1 MRDYCKQGF
10 GRKHK
15 RATLAITGALVLTL
29 SACSSEET
37 YTLEGEDGETGEY
50 TVDTSTGEATAT
62 ITTEDGTTTLRS
74 GANVPVDLPA
84 GFTAYPG
91 AEIVSNTV
99 VQQGRGSGNLLTMT
113 SADSPEKVAAFYK
126 AQAESA
132 GVTIQMEMA
141 TNGAQ
146 IIGGESDEGLT
157 FSIMASP
164 TDAGTSAQLTVGE
177 QMD

>member
-1 MRDYCKQGF
+1 MRVTLALIAS
-10 GRKHK
+10 
-15 RATLAITGALVLTL
+15 ATLALT
-29 SACSSEET
+29 ACGGET
-37 YTLEGEDGETGEY
+37 SGTIEGEDGETGEY

-113 SADSPEKVAAFYK
+113 SADSPEKVASFYK
-126 AQAESA
+126 AQ
-132 GVTIQMEMA
+132 
-141 TNGAQ
+141 
-146 IIGGESDEGLT
+146 
-157 FSIMASP
+157 
-164 TDAGTSAQLTVGE
+164 
-177 QMD
+177 